1 MSKGCGDV
9 VLEKFLEVNSLF
21 LAIFGV
27 SVYGSL
33 KKILSIVKVKQE
45 TKLLEKE
52 TTDKRI
58 RNLEKANVAILHN
71 KIYRQCT
78 EHLIDEHISLA
89 DMDDLDY
96 LFSAYKSLGGNGTGE
111 DLYNEVRR
119 LPKIKKEGNK
129 K

>member
-1 MSKGCGDV
+1 MG
-9 VLEKFLEVNSLF
+9 VLAKFLEINSLF

-33 KKILSIVKVKQE
+33 KKLLSLAKVKKE
-45 TKLLEKE
+45 TTLLEKE

-71 KIYRQCT
+71 KIYRQCS
-78 EHLIDEHISLA
+78 EHLTDGFISLA
-89 DMDDLDY
+89 DLDDLDY

-111 DLYNEVRR
+111 QLYNEVKQ
-119 LPKIKKEGNK
+119 LPKFKKEGI
-129 K
+129 